1 LGSVVSEVGR
11 AGRLTAAASGAPAR
25 REASR
30 GGSRLIAPGLIKIGL
45 GRLLK
50 RDGAIQRLKKEA
62 LAMPDKIVKIYQ
74 DKA

>member
-1 LGSVVSEVGR
+1 
-11 AGRLTAAASGAPAR
+11 
-25 REASR
+25 
-30 GGSRLIAPGLIKIGL
+30 LIKIGL